1 MKHSLELFE
10 QPIPVLHPPVPQDG
24 ALVASLA
31 RTDRQE
37 IVGELMG
44 DLALFDDF
52 RLNSIVAELNGELV
66 GAVLAY
72 VPPFDPETLFI
83 LQVVVAEGEEDKGLG
98 SLMLGQVMRGEACA
112 GVSRVQ
118 TTIRSDDEMV
128 WSLFR
133 RFARWQRSRMEIEP
147 FITQALTPHRRHE
160 NDNLV
165 TIRLQAEVGQAA

>member
-1 MKHSLELFE
+1 MKHSLELFAH
-10 QPIPVLHPPVPQDG
+10 PIPVLRAPVPQDG

-44 DLALFDDF
+44 DLARFDDF
-52 RLNSIVAELNGELV
+52 RLSSIVAELDGTVV

-72 VPPFDPETLFI
+72 VPPFDRETLFI
-83 LQVVVAEGEEDKGLG
+83 LQVVIAEGEEEKGVG
-98 SLMLGQVMRGEACA
+98 SLMLGHLMRSDTC
-112 GVSRVQ
+112 VDVRRVQ
-118 TTIRSDDEMV
+118 TVIRSDDDAV
-128 WSLFR
+128 WTLFR
-133 RFARWQRSRMEIEP
+133 RFARWQRSRMEIAP

-165 TIRLQAEVGQAA
+165 TIRFQADIGQAA